1 MICQVTRDE
10 RAGESKGLVEDVDL
24 GVFSMEAIEKVFRIS
39 NSLRKK
45 CGDVESRAGCV
56 GVITRREPGRS

>member
-1 MICQVTRDE
+1 M
-10 RAGESKGLVEDVDL
+10 VEDVDL
-24 GVFSMEAIEKVFRIS
+24 GVFSMEAIEKVFGIS